1 MSNIEVYI
9 VVEGQ
14 TEQTFVRDVLAPYM
28 ALKGIFLIAI
38 RIGVPGHKGG
48 NIVFNRAQ
56 KDIDRLLQQRSDT
69 YISTMFDYFR
79 IDSDWPGLK
88 DVKHKIQQGI
98 KLSVSEKAG
107 ILQTATLTEVK
118 SQLTDPEIEKR
129 FIPYIQMHEF
139 EALLFSDANIL
150 ADKIKVDVQ
159 KINMI
164 LAVYSSPENINSE
177 PSKAPSKRLE
187 ELVSGY
193 KKVIMGTVISESIG
207 ITRIREAC
215 KHFDC
220 WLRRL
225 EQIPRI

>member
-28 ALKGIFLIAI
+28 ALKGIYLIAI

-48 NIVFNRAQ
+48 NIKFKRAQ
-56 KDIDRLLQQRSDT
+56 QDIKRLLQQRSDT
-69 YISTMFDYFR
+69 YISIMFDYFR
-79 IDSDWPGLK
+79 IDSDWPGLLN
-88 DVKHKIQQGI
+88 VKHKIQQGI
-98 KLSVSEKAG
+98 KLSAAEKAG
-107 ILQTATLTEVK
+107 ILQSASLAELK
-118 SQLTDPEIEKR
+118 DQLTGYEIEKR

-150 ADKIKVDVQ
+150 AGKINVDVQ

-164 LAVYSSPENINSE
+164 LASYNSSEDINSE
-177 PSKAPSKRLE
+177 PSRAPSKRLE
-187 ELVSGY
+187 KLVNGY
-193 KKVIMGTVISESIG
+193 KKVIMGKVISESIG
-207 ITRIREAC
+207 IAKIRQEC

-220 WLRRL
+220 WLRQL
-225 EQIPRI
+225 EELPRI